1 MTGKLSLVIELR
13 TIKVIWNHF
22 ELLKQHLRM
31 WCFLQKYHSLDFALQ
46 IHANVWK
53 LEQSPQQTTKLP
65 ANYKKESLRNAQ
77 MGGVMLEINNLL
89 LNYF

>member
-1 MTGKLSLVIELR
+1 MTGKLSLVIELH
-13 TIKVIWNHF
+13 TIKVIWNYF

-53 LEQSPQQTTKLP
+53 LEQSPQQTTKSP
-65 ANYKKESLRNAQ
+65 ANYKKESLLNAQ
-77 MGGVMLEINNLL
+77 MGGVMFEINNLL